1 MSAPRQEQRKDG
13 FTADVDKLAGILAKW
28 PGASVTI
35 TDVYRTKKWWRVS
48 VRVGLFEAFA
58 PRFEAFDD
66 AVSFRLRAV
75 EMATRADPC

>member
-1 MSAPRQEQRKDG
+1 MSAPRQEQRVFG
-13 FTADVDKLAGILAKW
+13 FLADVDKLAGILAKW

-48 VRVGLFEAFA
+48 VRVGLFEAF
-58 PRFEAFDD
+58 DD
-66 AVSFRLRAV
+66 ASSFRLRAV